1 MNIEAII
8 NILKML
14 KSFTELLKTDMT
26 LETLTTIREIKG
38 SDVLENYE
46 KMFEVDGPGTKNV
59 LKNYIINE
67 INSLST
73 GYMEIAKYDNN
84 ELKTFV
90 KDKLEIVNIDLNKLN
105 FIISKSE
112 DEEAFSLI
120 KHKLSLITYFEKLA
134 SNSKYIE
141 VMNTD
146 ESLKVLLEDIIKKHD
161 TILTIIAKTLEGN
174 DIIKFDITGEV
185 YGFGIT
191 EEKDSELDIKGYLV
205 NLKNNINKV
214 SSKVETVIKNIK
226 DNIDKVDYKTSLAN
240 DIRNDFMKIIDEYCK
255 GIITT
260 DMFELQYR
268 NQIEVME
275 FYVNTVLAY
284 VNSLVSYIEYVKEY
298 TITINDVD
306 NIINVSYDLFN
317 KSE

>member
-8 NILKML
+8 NMLKML

-120 KHKLSLITYFEKLA
+120 KHKLSLLTYFEKLA

-185 YGFGIT
+185 YGFGFG
-191 EEKDSELDIKGYLV
+191 EEEDSELDIKEYLLT
-205 NLKNNINKV
+205 LKNNLDKV

-268 NQIEVME
+268 NQLEVME

>member
-120 KHKLSLITYFEKLA
+120 KHKLSLLTYFEKLA

-191 EEKDSELDIKGYLV
+191 EEKDSELDIKEYLLT
-205 NLKNNINKV
+205 LKNNINKV